1 MKSYMKQCHSNYGLD
16 SVTLTLVNKNSVKEE
31 VGFIPIDCN
40 FCLKINRIKACP
52 NVKNI

>member
-31 VGFIPIDCN
+31 VG
-40 FCLKINRIKACP
+40 LGLRSQGLLYEE
-52 NVKNI
+52 